1 MPPHAA
7 IPYHFCISFPHC
19 CHAVQI
25 LNTSPTPNGVTIPK
39 SLLKTIQ
46 IFKSYFM
53 NYKTNTRHVCTRF
66 NAFLMVIPNIE
77 LKFNI
82 FEFFKKFCDIFS
94 RRLILYTP
102 EMC

>member
-1 MPPHAA
+1 
-7 IPYHFCISFPHC
+7 
-19 CHAVQI
+19 
-25 LNTSPTPNGVTIPK
+25 
-39 SLLKTIQ
+39 
-46 IFKSYFM
+46 M